1 MKQTCPAG
9 PAKRRSSSIAALLI
23 AATGLLGD
31 STVANAQNQAEQA
44 AIEAVVAGLDD
55 AWGRGD
61 AEAFAARFAADGSF
75 TNVLGTT
82 YYGRGAFRDRHDA
95 IFKTIYKGSKSK
107 LAIAKLRF
115 LRPDVAIADV
125 DAEMSGYA
133 ILPPGMR
140 AGPDGVMRSKLQM
153 VFVKE
158 SDTWWITAYHN
169 VAVTPL
175 PPKP

>member
-1 MKQTCPAG
+1 
-9 PAKRRSSSIAALLI
+9 
-23 AATGLLGD
+23 
-31 STVANAQNQAEQA
+31 VANAAQQADQA
-44 AIEAVVAGLDD
+44 AIDDVVAGLDD

-75 TNVLGTT
+75 TNVLGMA
-82 YYGRGAFRDRHDA
+82 YDGREAFRDRHDA
-95 IFKTIYKGSKSK
+95 IFKTIYKGSKST
-107 LAIAKLRF
+107 LVIAKLRF
-115 LRPDVAIADV
+115 IRPDVAIADV

-133 ILPPGMR
+133 TLPPGVR
-140 AGPDGVMRSKLQM
+140 AGPDGIMRSKLQL

-175 PPKP
+175 LPRP